1 MSNIIIH
8 GGNPLN
14 GDITPSGNKNSVLPI
29 LCSTILTN
37 ETVVLNNVPD
47 LTDVNKLVEQLK
59 SIGSK
64 IEWDKMKCRLEINN
78 KDIRKD
84 LFDGDFPIG
93 MRGSLLLFSP
103 LLYRM
108 KKLQMK
114 NEIGGCSLGIREI
127 DPHIDALKAL
137 GTKVSYGSVMKF
149 SIQERFVGNGLW
161 PDYMSVTATEN
172 FINAAVLAS
181 GRSKLVNAASEPH
194 VQDLCNF
201 LNGLGAK
208 ITGIGTSVLEI
219 DGVESLGGGEFTITS
234 DHHEITTMLA
244 LGAMTGGEIR
254 VHDAI
259 PQHFPLIKNSF
270 AKLGVEIEYEGET
283 AIVRKNQKLKIQRP
297 FTENMLPKIEAAPW
311 PYFPVDLLPL
321 MIALSVKSKG
331 EIMFWNKVY
340 EGGFFWIQEL
350 MKFGSEIILADPHRV
365 IVFGGRPL
373 SPAVTNA
380 PNIIRAAIA
389 LTMVALSIEGESKV
403 NFADSIKRAHPNFI
417 ENLQKLGAKIDWE
430 E

>member
-321 MIALSVKSKG
+321 MIALSVKSTG

-340 EGGFFWIQEL
+340 EGGFIWIQ
-350 MKFGSEIILADPHRV
+350 
-365 IVFGGRPL
+365 
-373 SPAVTNA
+373 
-380 PNIIRAAIA
+380 
-389 LTMVALSIEGESKV
+389 
-403 NFADSIKRAHPNFI
+403 
-417 ENLQKLGAKIDWE
+417 
-430 E
+430 